1 LKGRGGSILKFR
13 CKICGCE
20 FENEG
25 SIEKHVQ
32 SKHSDEVVKIVLK
45 EALKRESTKSIE
57 GLNVLIDNMDVKKFK
72 ELDVDVGTAEGI
84 ARLINEVFFHGD
96 WKKYIEWI
104 RKYGSK
110 KQRREDIPFIEEIMK
125 KDMRRE

>member
-1 LKGRGGSILKFR
+1 
-13 CKICGCE
+13 
-20 FENEG
+20 
-25 SIEKHVQ
+25 VQ

-96 WKKYIEWI
+96 WKKYS
-104 RKYGSK
+104 G
-110 KQRREDIPFIEEIMK
+110 
-125 KDMRRE
+125 